1 MTNWEVLKDH
11 IKANYVL
18 KEESGD
24 VVATVIGLDSGRRQA
39 VYVRRLLLEGAEWAE
54 ISTPVCVEADISAR
68 EALERNGELVVGA
81 LALLRS
87 GTVMYR
93 HSFPLKDLDIDEFE
107 VPFRVIASEG
117 DRLEDE
123 LTGMDNF

>member
-1 MTNWEVLKDH
+1 MTNWQVLRDH

-18 KEESGD
+18 KDDAAD
-24 VVATVIGLDSGRRQA
+24 VVATVVDLDAGRKQA
-39 VYVRRLLLEGAEWAE
+39 VYIRRLFLGEAEWAE
-54 ISTPVCVEADISAR
+54 ISTPVCVESDIPAR
-68 EALERNGELVVGA
+68 EALERNSELVVGG

-107 VPFRVIASEG
+107 IPFRVIASEG
-117 DRLEDE
+117 DRLEQE
-123 LTGMDNF
+123 LTGLDTF